1 MDSSHTASNNVW
13 LEWCAMTSDNVVK
26 LWKLVAGLTWR
37 LTKLV
42 TMSLMMVRHYVVH
55 SFWYFWG
62 ASRGTRLR
70 VCWHTTSRTLP
81 FKMDVLKQNPSTLDW
96 PIVLNTITW
105 VFFFRTSKPWFKIVF
120 WNAVQ
125 RDWLLY
131 APVVALL
138 TPSCGHL
145 TPSCGHLRRSLA
157 HIRASQ
163 KLANCATWRTSGVIT
178 GVFLV
183 TGRN

>member
-1 MDSSHTASNNVW
+1 MRHD
-13 LEWCAMTSDNVVK
+13 EWQCCEIMK
-26 LWKLVAGLTWR
+26 IVAGLTWR

-96 PIVLNTITW
+96 PIVLNTLTW
-105 VFFFRTSKPWFKIVF
+105 VFFLGRLNLGLKSFFETPFNVIDYFMHLWSRCW
-120 WNAVQ
+120 
-125 RDWLLY
+125 RHL
-131 APVVALL
+131 VV
-138 TPSCGHL
+138 TWRHL
-145 TPSCGHLRRSLA
+145 VVTWGVRSLTFA
-157 HIRASQ
+157 PLKS
-163 KLANCATWRTSGVIT
+163 WRMAPPGGQAV
-178 GVFLV
+178 
-183 TGRN
+183 